1 MDNKSCV
8 SHSTPPPSGKICN
21 ITGSLISHQELFCQ
35 GIFTYIFTYVF
46 TYVFAMLF
54 MRLYKDVNSSIE
66 DDIIIFYS
74 YLFCINT
81 FYAIFLKLKGCIEM
95 VNSERIYNHLLAE
108 IGAGKK
114 AVVTTVIENI
124 LQNDCQPTK
133 SVFTEQE
140 LDSLLSPISIKHEI
154 SMLALKKA
162 YYKL

>member
-1 MDNKSCV
+1 M
-8 SHSTPPPSGKICN
+8 
-21 ITGSLISHQELFCQ
+21 Q
-35 GIFTYIFTYVF
+35 Y
-46 TYVFAMLF
+46 
-54 MRLYKDVNSSIE
+54 
-66 DDIIIFYS
+66 
-74 YLFCINT
+74 
-81 FYAIFLKLKGCIEM
+81 FLKLKGCIEM
-95 VNSERIYNHLLAE
+95 VNSERIYNRLLAE